1 MSHNIADLF
10 KDQSKLQEQLK
21 QLVAYV
27 HAGIQKLTGGAGSDT
42 AQAAPSDA

>member
-10 KDQSKLQEQLK
+10 KDRSKLQEQLK

-27 HAGIQKLTGGAGSDT
+27 YAGIQKLTGGAGSDA
-42 AQAAPSDA
+42 AQAAPTAA